1 MKTELSL
8 IEPSQVETE
17 CLVAV
22 VLDHGENSNPA
33 PAPTVET
40 SEKAVAAAAADL
52 LASGEV
58 TGKIFETTL
67 VHRPQGLKAK
77 RLLLIG
83 GGRSKN
89 FSGCRLRKSS
99 FARVS
104 FPRIPKDSAIRFAWR
119 ELPLRLP
126 HKDVS
131 CHFQ

>member
-8 IEPSQVETE
+8 IEPSQVESE

-33 PAPTVET
+33 PAVET
-40 SEKAVAAAAADL
+40 SDKAVAAAAADL

-58 TGKIFETTL
+58 TGKIFESTL

-83 GGRSKN
+83 GGRAKN
-89 FSGCRLRKSS
+89 FSGYELRKLAGTAVRFLKPRSIRQ
-99 FARVS
+99 FA
-104 FPRIPKDSAIRFAWR
+104 FIAP
-119 ELPLRLP
+119 
-126 HKDVS
+126 
-131 CHFQ
+131 